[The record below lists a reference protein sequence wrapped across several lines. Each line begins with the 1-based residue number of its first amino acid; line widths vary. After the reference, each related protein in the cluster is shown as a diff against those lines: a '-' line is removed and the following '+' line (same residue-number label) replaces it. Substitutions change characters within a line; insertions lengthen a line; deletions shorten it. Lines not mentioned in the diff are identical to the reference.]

1 MISVAAEIFFYI
13 IQHSFM
19 MIKICNRVVIEG
31 PYLNIIKVIYDK
43 PMGFP
48 GDTSGKE
55 PV

>member
-13 IQHSFM
+13 FT
-19 MIKICNRVVIEG
+19 MIKICNRVVIKG